1 MQLYLEQ
8 NIANILQDL
17 LQIFQML
24 LFMFVILFD
33 KKWIVFIPLYCL
45 FC

>member
-33 KKWIVFIPLYCL
+33 KKWIVFIPLYCH